1 MRIAYIGQKGI
12 PATFGGIERH
22 VHEVSTRLA
31 ARGHE
36 VVVWCR
42 DNYSDRSVVGD
53 EFEGVHL
60 RYLPTVATR
69 RLEASIPSA
78 LAAAR
83 SMRGFD
89 IVHFHAIGPGFASIL
104 PRIGRRAGVVQ
115 AIHGLDHERDKWS
128 PREQA
133 VLRVG
138 AWLSARV
145 PHETVVVSKALRE
158 HYRERYGRQATLINY
173 GVTHPE
179 IVPPGPLLE
188 SLGLR
193 RGQYALFVGRLVP
206 EKGIDLLLRAFREV
220 PDPDARLVLAG
231 GSSHT
236 DGYVAELEAIA
247 ATDPRILLL
256 GYRFGEELGELYSN
270 AGAFVTASFLE
281 GLPLTLLEAAS
292 YGLPIV
298 ASDIAPHGE
307 LLTDSRLGH
316 LLVPTGEEVPLT
328 EAIAATLAGGSE
340 VEAAA
345 GALRDH
351 VHEDWT
357 WDRCVD
363 EHEQLY
369 ERLVAR
375 KGRSG
380 R

>member
-1 MRIAYIGQKGI
+1 MRIAFIGQKGI

-42 DNYSDRSVVGD
+42 DNYSDRSFGD
-53 EFEGVHL
+53 EFEGVEL
-60 RYLPTVATR
+60 RYLPTVDTR

-104 PRIGRRAGVVQ
+104 PRLGRRAGVVQ

-128 PREQA
+128 SREQA

-158 HYRERYGRQATLINY
+158 HYRQRYGREATLINY
-173 GVTHPE
+173 GVNRPDL
-179 IVPPGPLLE
+179 VPPGPLLE
-188 SLGLR
+188 SLGLHQ
-193 RGQYALFVGRLVP
+193 GQYALFVGRLVP
-206 EKGIDLLLRAFREV
+206 EKGIDVLLRAFREV
-220 PDPDARLVLAG
+220 PDPEARLVLAG

-247 ATDPRILLL
+247 APDPRILML

-270 AGAFVTASFLE
+270 AGSFVTASFLE

-307 LLTDSRLGH
+307 LLTESKLGH
-316 LLVPTGEEVPLT
+316 LLVPTGEEAPLT
-328 EAIAATLAGGSE
+328 ESIAATLAGGPE

-345 GALRDH
+345 TALRDH
-351 VHEDWT
+351 VRADWT

-369 ERLVAR
+369 ERLVRRKDRAAR
-375 KGRSG
+375 
-380 R
+380 